1 MWLWGSLTASGAP
14 PSGCLHGAGARI
26 ELATLAGASSLGEGL
41 EALRG
46 RTVLIAAGD
55 PLTAAL
61 ALIELDGVARRMV
74 LCPPDLSGAHAPAVM
89 RDSGA
94 DAYLTDAGAA
104 AVRGLEGLHVSAGPA
119 LQALGLAR
127 RHSHDTE
134 WILLTSGTTGAPKLV
149 QHTLASLTSAFSAEE
164 ASPLVWG
171 TFYDI
176 RRYGGLQILLRA
188 LSHGSL
194 VLSSAA
200 ESTADFLARAAAA
213 GVTHI
218 SGTPSHWR
226 RALMSGAAARI
237 SPRYVRL
244 SGEIADQAILD
255 SLRRAFP
262 QAIVAHAF
270 ASTEA
275 GVGFEVRD
283 GLAGFPAGLG
293 RAPGAPVAIDARGGT
308 VRLRSAGNATGYL
321 GA

>member
-1 MWLWGSLTASGAP
+1 MIRPP
-14 PSGCLHGAGARI
+14 PSSTFFPYP
-26 ELATLAGASSLGEGL
+26 TLFRS
-41 EALRG
+41 
-46 RTVLIAAGD
+46 
-55 PLTAAL
+55 
-61 ALIELDGVARRMV
+61 
-74 LCPPDLSGAHAPAVM
+74 
-89 RDSGA
+89 
-94 DAYLTDAGAA
+94 
-104 AVRGLEGLHVSAGPA
+104 
-119 LQALGLAR
+119 
-127 RHSHDTE
+127 
-134 WILLTSGTTGAPKLV
+134 
-149 QHTLASLTSAFSAEE
+149 
-164 ASPLVWG
+164 
-171 TFYDI
+171 
-176 RRYGGLQILLRA
+176 A

-200 ESTADFLARAAAA
+200 ESPADFLARAAAA

-283 GLAGFPAGLG
+283 RRDRESG
-293 RAPGAPVAIDARGGT
+293 
-308 VRLRSAGNATGYL
+308 
-321 GA
+321 